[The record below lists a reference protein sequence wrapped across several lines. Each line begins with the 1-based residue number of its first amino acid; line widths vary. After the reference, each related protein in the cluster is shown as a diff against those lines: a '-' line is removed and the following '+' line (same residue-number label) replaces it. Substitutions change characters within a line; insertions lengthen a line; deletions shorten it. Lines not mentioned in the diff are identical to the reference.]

1 MSQKLKISAETR
13 TDLGKGASRRLRR
26 LANKVPAI
34 LYGGEEQP
42 ASLTLVYRELDAIMK
57 DEAFYSQVMALNI
70 SGKNQDVVVRD
81 LQRHPATDRVTHVD
95 FFRVDA
101 DKALQVSVPLHFLNE
116 ETCIGVKQDGGIISH
131 LMNELE
137 ISCLPADLPAY
148 IEVDL
153 IDPATMTLPLPGI
166 ESTSTD
172 SAHLQSIVKDAT
184 AVVIATPEYHGSF
197 SSVTKLVIENLG
209 FPSVLATKPVA
220 LVGVAAGTI
229 GAIKSLEAL
238 RGVCSHVGAI
248 VLPGP
253 VSVAGVRS
261 VFDANGD
268 ITDERVEKQLRGV
281 AVGLLH
287 YIDQNVCPRF
297 ALEAMVREQAA

>member
-34 LYGGEEQP
+34 LYGGEDQP

-81 LQRHPATDRVTHVD
+81 LQRHPATDKVTHVD

-101 DKALQVSVPLHFLNE
+101 DKELQVSVPLHFLNE
-116 ETCIGVKQDGGIISH
+116 EACAGVRLGGGIISH

-153 IDPATMTLPLPGI
+153 IDLELGSSIHLSELTLPENVVIVAFMHGDEDHDAAVVSVHAPRAI
-166 ESTSTD
+166 VEEVEEEASDADDADESDTD
-172 SAHLQSIVKDAT
+172 SSDDS
-184 AVVIATPEYHGSF
+184 EE
-197 SSVTKLVIENLG
+197 SSD
-209 FPSVLATKPVA
+209 S
-220 LVGVAAGTI
+220 
-229 GAIKSLEAL
+229 
-238 RGVCSHVGAI
+238 
-248 VLPGP
+248 
-253 VSVAGVRS
+253 
-261 VFDANGD
+261 
-268 ITDERVEKQLRGV
+268 
-281 AVGLLH
+281 
-287 YIDQNVCPRF
+287 
-297 ALEAMVREQAA
+297 